1 MAMQTDIL
9 ATSLAASGTASAGRA
24 RVRGALIEP
33 GVSAGSVV
41 FKDGGSGGTTKFTV
55 NTTANGESFSV
66 VIPADG
72 VLCTTDV
79 YCVLT
84 NAKVTVFYA

>member
-1 MAMQTDIL
+1 MGMQTDIK
-9 ATSLAASGTASAGRA
+9 ATSLAASGTAFDQRT

-33 GVSAGSVV
+33 SASAGSIV
-41 FKDGGSGGTTKFTV
+41 FKDGGASGTTVFTV
-55 NTTANGESFSV
+55 NTLANGESFSV

-72 VLCTTDV
+72 IVFQNDV
-79 YCVLT
+79 YVVLT

>member
-9 ATSLAASGTASAGRA
+9 ATSLAASGTAFGGRA

-33 GVSAGSVV
+33 SGSAGSVV
-41 FKDGGSGGTTKFTV
+41 FKDGGASGTTKFTV
-55 NTTANGESFSV
+55 NTSANGETFSV

-72 VLCTTDV
+72 VLFATDV
-79 YCVLT
+79 YVALT

>member
-9 ATSLAASGTASAGRA
+9 ATSLAASGTAAAGRT

-33 GVSAGSVV
+33 SGSAGSVV

-72 VLCTTDV
+72 ILFQTDV
-79 YCVLT
+79 YVTLS
-84 NAKVTVFYA
+84 NAKVTVFYG